1 LNFTTEQI
9 NDLFILANTLWETH
23 FTM

>member
-9 NDLFILANTLWETH
+9 NDLFILANTLWEIH
-23 FTM
+23 FTT